1 MSHLLLCEQVSDT
14 DTLTLHSIN
23 GKSLNITVSNG
34 THQTRLTVQFSHVGS
49 KLTGLYS
56 LSTSETQN
64 LSFIF
69 NAPLNQVHTRLTS
82 LLQRALVF
90 HELRPLASY
99 GPRHL
104 LLESIS

>member
-1 MSHLLLCEQVSDT
+1 MSLTMPRLLCEQVSDT
-14 DTLTLHSIN
+14 DTLTLHSMD
-23 GKSLNITVSNG
+23 GKSLDITVGNG

-49 KLTGLYS
+49 RLTGLYP
-56 LSTSETQN
+56 LSMPQAQN

-82 LLQRALVF
+82 LLQQALVL

-99 GPRHL
+99 GF
-104 LLESIS
+104 